1 MALLAMNRDVFAP
14 ASGALARARQ
24 PCHNRTIRYRMVM
37 DFKGVL
43 DGLGIFPGPQLTISI
58 SAEQEVRVGID
69 ITGFSF
75 ASFRWP

>member
-1 MALLAMNRDVFAP
+1 
-14 ASGALARARQ
+14 
-24 PCHNRTIRYRMVM
+24 MVM

>member
-1 MALLAMNRDVFAP
+1 
-14 ASGALARARQ
+14 
-24 PCHNRTIRYRMVM
+24 MVM

-43 DGLGIFPGPQLTISI
+43 DDLGSFPGPPLTISI
-58 SAEQEVRVGID
+58 SAGQEVRVGID